1 MSEFKFPSGVV
12 VVKEMQHEIFKKTY
26 WQVKFVGHGLFGW
39 GISKDI
45 TQDEFNNF
53 DAERAELFMAK
64 TERMLSV

>member
-1 MSEFKFPSGVV
+1 MKKYNFPSGVV
-12 VVKEMQHEIFKKTY
+12 VVKEMQHEISKKIY

-45 TQDEFNNF
+45 TQDEFNSF

-64 TERMLSV
+64 TQKMLSV